1 MLLHALEVTVN
12 PSLVKRSSSISSS
25 KLNDLHRTGEDFV
38 FFESTTCVDC
48 HINLACHLAEEGLN
62 ELASKHY
69 RRAYTLRPNEHGILI
84 RDVRLRICVDQS
96 CWKKEYNS
104 Y

>member
-12 PSLVKRSSSISSS
+12 PSFVQGSSSISFL
-25 KLNDLHRTGEDFV
+25 KLNDLHRTGEDFI

-48 HINLACHLAEEGLN
+48 HINLACHLSEEGLN

-84 RDVRLRICVDQS
+84 RDVRIFICVYQS
-96 CWKKEYNS
+96 CRKKE
-104 Y
+104 